1 MGRLLHILF
10 FVLLAGL
17 QGVFGQG
24 SADAHVREG
33 DRYFEQLA
41 YARAVLEYKEAA
53 DLGAIN
59 EHVSR
64 RLGECNMR
72 LGNTGE
78 AERWF
83 GTVVKFLNREP
94 RDLYRYAQALKSNG
108 RYLEA
113 EEWMDRYLAMVDPEN
128 APHRSNVNGFAKK
141 FSQGEPRFT
150 IRPVSIN
157 SEFSDFGTSW
167 FGTGKVLFSSARNVT
182 IGIERRAAW
191 NDQPFLDLYVADLN
205 GTGDLTN
212 PVPLSGSVNTKMHE
226 GPATA
231 SANGDIIWFTRNNFH
246 KGRTQ
251 RNSKG
256 ISKLGIFKA
265 GLVKG
270 DYTNIEPFLFNNSEV
285 SMAHPALAP
294 NGRELYFVSD
304 MPGGFGGSD
313 IYVSRLQGTTWSE
326 PRNLGSSV
334 NTAASES
341 FPFVASDGVLYFA
354 SDGHPGLGGLDI
366 YAAQPAGD
374 DQFSPA
380 INVGAPVNGPKD
392 DFAFII
398 DAANKKGFF
407 SSNRPEG
414 KGSDDIYAFTMLAPL
429 EQRYLCTGVVIDAEL
444 EIPVVAA
451 EVELF
456 DMDDRLLGNTWTDAL
471 GEFAFPVD
479 EDKAYRVVA
488 HLKGRYDGER
498 HFSTE
503 NIERTQIITRDI
515 RLVADAGIWL
525 RGAVRYKDRLG
536 FIQGMTVSAVN
547 LSSFFSETK
556 STSSGGDFSVRLQSN
571 EEFEVLFEKEGFF
584 SLSVPVST
592 RGMKDGIIYLDHIRE
607 LAFEEISVGTPIP
620 LQYIRW
626 QEGKAVLDP
635 IARTEL
641 DILAD
646 RLLVNPRLLV
656 EIGVHDDGRGDPA
669 AKLRLTQKRAQAI
682 VDHLVKKGVPQERLK
697 PTGYGITRPVNHCL
711 PGIPCTEEEHAANRR
726 EEYTITAI
734 RP

>member
-1 MGRLLHILF
+1 MLRPLHSLFLFLSLLGMDAVVAQGR
-10 FVLLAGL
+10 
-17 QGVFGQG
+17 
-24 SADAHVREG
+24 ADAHVREG
-33 DRYFEQLA
+33 DRYFTQMA
-41 YARAVLEYKEAA
+41 YSRAVVEYKEAV
-53 DLGAIN
+53 DLGAVN

-64 RLGECNMR
+64 RLGECHMR
-72 LGNTGE
+72 LGNTAE

-94 RDLYRYAQALKSNG
+94 RDLYRYAQALKGNG

-157 SEFSDFGTSW
+157 SEFSDFGTTW
-167 FGTGKVLFSSARNVT
+167 FGPGRVLFSSARNQT

-191 NDQPFLDLYVADLN
+191 NDQPFLDLYVSELN
-205 GTGDLTN
+205 GSDLSE
-212 PVPLSGSVNTKMHE
+212 PVLLSGNVNTKMHE

-231 SANGDIIWFTRNNFH
+231 STNGDVIWFTRNNYH
-246 KGRTQ
+246 KGRSQ

-256 ISKLGIFKA
+256 LSKLGIFKA

-270 DYTNIEPFLFNNSEV
+270 DYTNIEPFVYNNSEV
-285 SMAHPALAP
+285 SMGHPALSP
-294 NGRELYFVSD
+294 DGRELYFVSD
-304 MPGGFGGSD
+304 MPGGHGGSD
-313 IYVSRLQGTTWSE
+313 IFVSRLQGSTWSE
-326 PRNLGSSV
+326 PRNLGPSV
-334 NTAASES
+334 NTSANES

-366 YAAQPAGD
+366 YAAQPAADG
-374 DQFSPA
+374 QFAPA
-380 INVGAPVNGPKD
+380 VNVGAPVNGQKD

-398 DAANKKGFF
+398 DAANKNGFF
-407 SSNRPEG
+407 SSNRLGG
-414 KGSDDIYAFTMLAPL
+414 KGSDDIYAFTMLAPI

-456 DMDDRLLGNTWTDAL
+456 DMDDKLLGSTWTDAR
-471 GEFAFPVD
+471 GEYAFPVD
-479 EDKAYRVVA
+479 EDKAYKVVA

-503 NIERTQIITRDI
+503 EIARTQIITRDI

-536 FIQGMTVSAVN
+536 FIQGMSVSAVN
-547 LSSFFSETK
+547 LSSFFSETR
-556 STSSGGDFSVRLQSN
+556 TTISGGDFSIRLQSN
-571 EEFEVLFEKEGFF
+571 EEFEVLFEKQGFF
-584 SLSVPVST
+584 SMSVPVST
-592 RGMKDGIIYLDHIRE
+592 KGMKAGIIYLDHIRD
-607 LAFEEISVGTPIP
+607 LAFEEVSVGTPIP
-620 LQYIRW
+620 FRYIRW
-626 QEGKAVLDP
+626 PEGKTTLDP

-641 DILAD
+641 DIVAD

-656 EIGVHDDGRGDPA
+656 EVAVHEDSRGDVS

-682 VDHLVKKGVPQERLK
+682 VDYLASRGVPMERMSAV
-697 PTGYGITRPVNHCL
+697 GYGSTRPVNHCL
-711 PGIPCTEEEHAANRR
+711 PGIPCTEEEHAENRR
-726 EEYTITAI
+726 EDYTITTI